1 MKSWMFTWILALIF
15 VAGCHCRFDDDGRQ
29 EISIR
34 NDYLQL
40 GYLWWWPDDK
50 SETQEKTVCNVRI
63 GFPVWSDMAN
73 DSRVYGILFSPLFDF
88 GETETDGLA
97 TSLVL
102 GVEKLNGLA
111 TALALGIGKLNGFAT
126 ALAFMGNEISG
137 FVVAPAYFIGELNG
151 VAIAPV
157 LALNVDMNGVA
168 IAPFNYHEVAG
179 GGGVV
184 VGIINMHGAPLGIAH
199 GDPDVALRS
208 RVWYQLGIANF
219 DNSNGSHLQFGVY
232 NHSNKF
238 STVQIGLINR
248 SNPYDCKDQRFS
260 LQIGLWNDNGKRS
273 LPLVNFTL

>member
-50 SETQEKTVCNVRI
+50 SETQEKTVCNVRM
-63 GFPVWSDMAN
+63 GFPIWFNPIFESKINGVL
-73 DSRVYGILFSPLFDF
+73 VSPLFDL
-88 GETETDGLA
+88 GAKTETDGLA
-97 TSLVL
+97 TSMI
-102 GVEKLNGLA
+102 
-111 TALALGIGKLNGFAT
+111 LGIGKLNGFAT
-126 ALAFMGNEISG
+126 ALAFLGGEISG
-137 FVVAPAYFIGELNG
+137 FVIAPAYFIYELNG

-157 LALNVDMNGVA
+157 LALNVDLNGVA
-168 IAPFNYHEVAG
+168 IAPFNYHEVVG

-184 VGIINMHGAPLGIAH
+184 VGIINMHGGPPGIAH
-199 GDPDVALRS
+199 GDPDVASRS

-219 DNSNGSHLQFGVY
+219 DYSNGSHLQFGVY
-232 NHSNKF
+232 NHSNRF
-238 STVQIGLINR
+238 SSVQIGLFNS
-248 SNPYDCKDQRFS
+248 SNPYDCKDERFS